1 MESATASAV
10 DIGLEFDEDADA
22 VRDTRIEHLLEAW
35 NLPFE
40 LEQQFPLMRLKM
52 EDAVQ
57 IREQPH
63 RAPKVTVEQYV
74 THMKHGAIFP
84 PIVVASNGMLV
95 DGNARVDACR
105 LLNRKTFPAYKVK
118 FPQLGMA
125 KMIGAAL
132 NQMGGD
138 RLSDDEIIV
147 AAEAMMA
154 ESYADEAI
162 ARTLG
167 RSISHVRNVR
177 RDRAFR
183 EAAERIGLSEIR
195 VPKAMMRVLAG
206 ISHDEPLKAAL
217 ELVTRANPA
226 AKDVAHLVNSIE
238 KTRSDAEA
246 LAVIQQTETQWGPV
260 TGPPP
265 TPRPLNRSKAKK
277 ALSHV
282 KTLLDLGEQPND
294 LVMPGN
300 VASAELW
307 TRLNRLATTV
317 VALYAVPKS

>member
-1 MESATASAV
+1 MDSASAAAV
-10 DIGLEFDEDADA
+10 DVGLEFDEDM
-22 VRDTRIEHLLEAW
+22 VRDTRIERLLEEW

-40 LEQQFPLMRLKM
+40 LDQQFPLTRLRI

-57 IREQPH
+57 IRAELH

-84 PIVVASNGMLV
+84 PIVVGSNGMLV

-105 LLNRKTFPAYKVK
+105 LLSKKTFPAYKVK

-138 RLSDDEIIV
+138 RLSDEEIVI

-154 ESYADEAI
+154 ESYPDEAI

-177 RDRAFR
+177 KDRAFR
-183 EAAERIGLSEIR
+183 EAAERIGLAEVR
-195 VPKAMMRVLAG
+195 LPKQMQRVLAG
-206 ISHDEPLKAAL
+206 ISHDEPLKAAV
-217 ELVTRANPA
+217 ELVARANPA
-226 AKDVAHLVNSIE
+226 TKDVANLVNTIE

-246 LAVIQQTETQWGPV
+246 LAVIQNTEAQWGPV

-265 TPRPLNRSKAKK
+265 TARPLNRSKAKK
-277 ALSHV
+277 ALAQV
-282 KTLLDLGEQPND
+282 KTLLELGEQPSD
-294 LVMPGN
+294 LVMPGDE
-300 VASAELW
+300 ASSELW
-307 TRLNRLATTV
+307 LRLNRLATNV
-317 VALYAVPKS
+317 VALYGVPKS